1 MAKKKSESGDAS
13 ATTKKTTRAAS
24 DGPVEKEKA
33 PARKGTKSATR
44 TAKKEAKAPESALE
58 TAELDR
64 QAQEMRDALR
74 EAGRELEEVRGQT
87 REFREALAEA
97 RAVVEEVKRLRGEAE
112 GLQGASPQEVVGQAQ
127 EELQA
132 LVGQV
137 HELGQQG
144 SMLRQMQEAARAQLE
159 GVRKGCEAAQRE
171 LEQLQG
177 QIRSTREGLA
187 GARRGEVPAA
197 GPGPVQ
203 KRLGVQ
209 VSQDAVVRE
218 VRGGS
223 LAERIGLRGGDKIT
237 GVNGQFVGDERELAS
252 AVDRVKAGEEVVL
265 AYDRG
270 GERKEVAFRM
280 D

>member
-177 QIRSTREGLA
+177 QIRSTREGA
-187 GARRGEVPAA
+187 AAARRGEVPA

-209 VSQDAVVRE
+209 VSQDGVVRE

-237 GVNGQFVGDERELAS
+237 GVNGRFLGDERELAS
-252 AVDRVKAGEEVVL
+252 AVDRVAAGEEVVL

-280 D
+280 E